1 MCFAHFVRACPISH
15 IENNITIFGDN
26 LYIKTPNFCMWYF
39 IIEICGTA
47 PNKMRAL
54 HAFFRGVPFSLLP
67 KSAPVRTLFYN
78 RAVVFLKH
86 APHQGNTMFQPV
98 LCRIHIS
105 HRSANQFHRSN
116 THRCGSGLI
125 APAETSL

>member
-67 KSAPVRTLFYN
+67 KSALARTLFYN
-78 RAVVFLKH
+78 RAVVCLKH
-86 APHQGNTMFQPV
+86 APALIFVGNILHQIADLLIQQA
-98 LCRIHIS
+98 
-105 HRSANQFHRSN
+105 ANGIQFVPR
-116 THRCGSGLI
+116 R
-125 APAETSL
+125 